1 MQPWHK
7 KKTMKS
13 ISFLLGIGLLGIGLL
28 ILALAPLQAQVTAPL
43 APVST
48 NSGRVAGL
56 LLPSGVRAWHGI
68 PYAQPPTGVRRW
80 TPPQANRWNG
90 TWNADRFGPE
100 CIQPLR
106 AHTLNQ
112 YFGEV
117 PTSEDCLFLNIWAAP
132 NSSATSKLP
141 VLVFLHGGGTTVG
154 AGSMLHYSG
163 ENFARRGAVMVTIN
177 YRLRQLGW
185 MAHPELTKEQG
196 GRSGNY
202 TLQDMAAALKWVQ
215 DNIEQFGGDP
225 SRVTLMG
232 QSWGATAVFELL
244 MSPRAKGLFQRA
256 VLDSACPAP
265 AAPVHLFCGF
275 RQTPLED
282 AEKNG
287 LALQAALEAPS
298 LAAMRD
304 VPADQILAQPP
315 RGTQTVDGWFIPRT
329 AQETLR
335 DGLIND
341 VPILWTANSEDVD
354 WTRNPFANVRTAA
367 QYNDVAAK
375 AWGDKAGEFLKHYPV
390 GNDAIAAARRV
401 VIDMSL
407 QQDQRQCASVFRRIG
422 AKANHFLA
430 LYQHREPITPGVT
443 YDVGDYPGMTNANL
457 DLVRTGAIHNFDTA
471 YWFGSFDAFNTLGRK
486 RDFTPEDRAMSA
498 QMSDMLIAFGRSG
511 NPSTAQVKLA
521 PWSAGNE
528 QRVVIDH
535 DIRVE
540 PMPVAAMDWLAA
552 NPVANHGPACVTA
565 AK

>member
-1 MQPWHK
+1 
-7 KKTMKS
+7 MKAL
-13 ISFLLGIGLLGIGLL
+13 SFLLGVGLL
-28 ILALAPLQAQVTAPL
+28 ILVLVPLQAQVAAPL
-43 APVST
+43 QPIAT
-48 NSGRVAGL
+48 KSGQIAGM
-56 LLPSGVRAWHGI
+56 LLPSGVKAWHGI
-68 PYAQPPTGVRRW
+68 RYAQAPTGARRW
-80 TPPQANRWNG
+80 APPQATSWNG
-90 TWNADRFGPE
+90 IWNADRFGPE

-106 AHTLNQ
+106 NHTQNQ

-132 NSSATSKLP
+132 KSTPASKLP
-141 VLVFLHGGGTTVG
+141 VLVFVHGGGTTVG
-154 AGSMLHYSG
+154 AGSLLHYSG

-225 SRVTLMG
+225 ARVTLMG

-265 AAPVHLFCGF
+265 AAPVHIFCGF
-275 RQTPLED
+275 RQNSLAE

-287 LALQAALEAPS
+287 LALQAALEAPN

-304 VPADQILAQPP
+304 LPADRILAQPP

-329 AQETLR
+329 AQETMR

-354 WTRNPFANVRTAA
+354 WTRNPFANIRTAA
-367 QYNDVAAK
+367 QYTEAAAK
-375 AWGDKAGEFLKHYPV
+375 AYGDKAGEFLKHYPM
-390 GNDAIAAARRV
+390 GNDAFAAARRV

-407 QQDQRQCASVFRRIG
+407 QQDQRQCAAVFRRIG

-430 LYQHREPITPGVT
+430 LYQHKEPIAPGVT
-443 YDVGDYPGMTNANL
+443 YDVGDYPGMTSANV
-457 DLVRTGAIHNFDTA
+457 DLVRNGAIHNFDTA
-471 YWFGSFDAFNTLGRK
+471 YWFGAFDAFNTLGTK
-486 RDFTPEDRAMSA
+486 RDFTPQDRAMSA

-511 NPSTAQVKLA
+511 NPSTAQVKLPA
-521 PWSAGNE
+521 WTPGNE

-535 DIRVE
+535 DIHVE
-540 PMPVAAMDWLAA
+540 PLPVTAMDWLAA
-552 NPVANHGPACVTA
+552 NPVAGHGPACVTA